1 MQLSEMHGT
10 LRGKLF
16 GNFLTKFVI
25 LDIKFRFTCG
35 KSVLYKNNVKFQN
48 IITRIEVLLEKLFF
62 KSPLL
67 LITFVSCKGSYLVE
81 GFNARTRNNF
91 FENVAVAKPYL
102 IITNVQN
109 KKLKR
114 QLFQIYLPVKLA
126 YGAISMKKG
135 KNHLSNLQY
144 LQFRQS

>member
-1 MQLSEMHGT
+1 MHGT
-10 LRGKLF
+10 LRVKLF
-16 GNFLTKFVI
+16 DNFLTKFVI
-25 LDIKFRFTCG
+25 LDIKFRFICG

-81 GFNARTRNNF
+81 GLNARTRNNF
-91 FENVAVAKPYL
+91 FENVAVVKPYL
-102 IITNVQN
+102 IITIVQN

-114 QLFQIYLPVKLA
+114 QLFQIYLPVELA
-126 YGAISMKKG
+126 YGAISIKKG

>member
-1 MQLSEMHGT
+1 MHGT
-10 LRGKLF
+10 LRVKLF
-16 GNFLTKFVI
+16 GNFVTKFVI

-35 KSVLYKNNVKFQN
+35 NSVLYKNNVKFQN
-48 IITRIEVLLEKLFF
+48 ITRIEVLLEKLFF

-102 IITNVQN
+102 ITTNVQK

-114 QLFQIYLPVKLA
+114 ELFQIYLPVKLA

>member
-1 MQLSEMHGT
+1 MHGT
-10 LRGKLF
+10 LRVKLF
-16 GNFLTKFVI
+16 SNFLTKFFI
-25 LDIKFRFTCG
+25 LDIKFHFTCG

-67 LITFVSCKGSYLVE
+67 LMTFVSCKGSYLVE
-81 GFNARTRNNF
+81 GFNARTRDDF
-91 FENVAVAKPYL
+91 FEKVAVAKPYL

-109 KKLKR
+109 KKSKK

-126 YGAISMKKG
+126 YGTIPIKKG
-135 KNHLSNLQY
+135 GNHLSNLRY
-144 LQFRQS
+144 FQFRQS